1 MFNIKKLT
9 ILTLSSALLIG
20 PVLTVQAD
28 EFDTKIQQQTEKI
41 SNLEGEQQAAQNK
54 LIALETQISQIE
66 AEIAETS
73 AKKVKEEERLNEI
86 NLEIADLK
94 VAIEKRNKQLEEQA
108 RNVQVN
114 QTGNNIL
121 EAVLTANSLN
131 EALGRA
137 MAVTTIVNANN
148 EIIETQKEDQEQ
160 LEKLSEEAQQRLA
173 TIEAQAK
180 VLAEKEE
187 NLTATRLDQQVA
199 INELQGMIATEKKQK
214 EKFEKQKQEAIKR
227 REAELK
233 AIAEEKARAAAA
245 QAAYEKEEAAR
256 AKAAA
261 EAQVVVVQKETSN
274 NNTVTNSSD
283 NAVVSDTPQQPAT
296 PTPPPASSGW
306 GMPVSNVSVSSRFS
320 WRTDPF
326 GSGASE
332 LHNGIDMVGSSGTP
346 IFASKAGTVV
356 QASYDPSA
364 GNHVIIDHGDGY
376 YTYYM
381 HLSSFAVSAGQ
392 SVGQGTTVGGMGT
405 TGSSTGV
412 HLHFA
417 IATGIWSGFIDPG
430 PLLGI

>member
-1 MFNIKKLT
+1 MLNIKKLT
-9 ILTLSSALLIG
+9 ILALSSALLIG

-28 EFDTKIQQQTEKI
+28 EYDTKIQEQTEKI
-41 SNLEGEQQAAQNK
+41 SNLESEQEVAQNT
-54 LIALETQISQIE
+54 LIALENQIAQIE
-66 AEIAETS
+66 TEIAETS

-114 QTGNNIL
+114 QSSSSII
-121 EAVLTANSLN
+121 EAVLTADSLN

-148 EIIETQKEDQEQ
+148 EIIEKQKEDQEQ
-160 LEKLSEEAQQRLA
+160 LENLSEEAKQRLM

-187 NLTATRLDQQVA
+187 SVTTARLDQQVA

-214 EKFEKQKQEAIKR
+214 QKFEKQKEEAIKR

-245 QAAYEKEEAAR
+245 QKAYEKEEAAR
-256 AKAAA
+256 AAAQAQAQAQASYDNSNATA
-261 EAQVVVVQKETSN
+261 EEQ
-274 NNTVTNSSD
+274 
-283 NAVVSDTPQQPAT
+283 PQQPAT
-296 PTPPPASSGW
+296 PTPPASSGW

-376 YTYYM
+376 YTYYL

-417 IATGIWSGFIDPG
+417 IATGIWSGFMDPG

>member
-1 MFNIKKLT
+1 
-9 ILTLSSALLIG
+9 
-20 PVLTVQAD
+20 
-28 EFDTKIQQQTEKI
+28 
-41 SNLEGEQQAAQNK
+41 
-54 LIALETQISQIE
+54 
-66 AEIAETS
+66 
-73 AKKVKEEERLNEI
+73 
-86 NLEIADLK
+86 
-94 VAIEKRNKQLEEQA
+94 
-108 RNVQVN
+108 
-114 QTGNNIL
+114 
-121 EAVLTANSLN
+121 
-131 EALGRA
+131 
-137 MAVTTIVNANN
+137 
-148 EIIETQKEDQEQ
+148 
-160 LEKLSEEAQQRLA
+160 
-173 TIEAQAK
+173 
-180 VLAEKEE
+180 
-187 NLTATRLDQQVA
+187 
-199 INELQGMIATEKKQK
+199 
-214 EKFEKQKQEAIKR
+214 R

-245 QAAYEKEEAAR
+245 QQAYEKEEAAR
-256 AKAAA
+256 AAAQAQAKASYDN
-261 EAQVVVVQKETSN
+261 SN
-274 NNTVTNSSD
+274 ATVEEQ
-283 NAVVSDTPQQPAT
+283 PQQPAT
-296 PTPPPASSGW
+296 PTPPASSGW

-346 IFASKAGTVV
+346 IYASKAGTVV

-417 IATGIWSGFIDPG
+417 IATGIWSGFMDPG

>member
-1 MFNIKKLT
+1 MLNIKKLT
-9 ILTLSSALLIG
+9 ILALSSALLIG

-28 EFDTKIQQQTEKI
+28 EYDTKIQEQTEKI
-41 SNLEGEQQAAQNK
+41 TNLESEQQVAQNT
-54 LIALETQISQIE
+54 LTALENQITRIE
-66 AEIAETS
+66 TEIAETA

-114 QTGNNIL
+114 QSSSSII
-121 EAVLTANSLN
+121 EAVLTADSLN

-148 EIIETQKEDQEQ
+148 EIIEKQKEDQEQ
-160 LEKLSEEAQQRLA
+160 LENLSEEAKQRLM

-187 NLTATRLDQQVA
+187 SVTTARLDQQVA

-214 EKFEKQKQEAIKR
+214 QKFEKQKEEAIKR

-245 QAAYEKEEAAR
+245 QKAYEKEEAAR
-256 AKAAA
+256 AAAQ
-261 EAQVVVVQKETSN
+261 AQAQAQASYDNSN
-274 NNTVTNSSD
+274 ATVEEQ
-283 NAVVSDTPQQPAT
+283 PQQPAT
-296 PTPPPASSGW
+296 PTPTPPASSGW

-376 YTYYM
+376 YTYYL

-417 IATGIWSGFIDPG
+417 IATGIWSGFMDPG

>member
-1 MFNIKKLT
+1 MLNIKKLT
-9 ILTLSSALLIG
+9 ILALSSALLIG

-28 EFDTKIQQQTEKI
+28 EYDTKIQEQTEKI
-41 SNLEGEQQAAQNK
+41 TNLESEQQVAQNT
-54 LIALETQISQIE
+54 LTALENQITRIE
-66 AEIAETS
+66 TEIAETA

-114 QTGNNIL
+114 QSSSSII
-121 EAVLTANSLN
+121 EAVLTADSLN

-148 EIIETQKEDQEQ
+148 EIIEKQKEDQEQ
-160 LEKLSEEAQQRLA
+160 LEKLLEEAKQRLT
-173 TIEAQAK
+173 TIEVQAK

-187 NLTATRLDQQVA
+187 SLTATRLDQQVA
-199 INELQGMIATEKKQK
+199 INELQAMIATEKKQK
-214 EKFEKQKQEAIKR
+214 QKFEKQKEEAIKR

-233 AIAEEKARAAAA
+233 AIAEEKARASAA
-245 QAAYEKEEAAR
+245 QQAYEKEEAAR
-256 AKAAA
+256 AAAQAQAKASYDN
-261 EAQVVVVQKETSN
+261 SN
-274 NNTVTNSSD
+274 ATVEEQ
-283 NAVVSDTPQQPAT
+283 PQQPAT
-296 PTPPPASSGW
+296 PTPPASSGW

-417 IATGIWSGFIDPG
+417 IATGIWSGFMDPG

>member
-1 MFNIKKLT
+1 MLNIKKLT
-9 ILTLSSALLIG
+9 ILALSSALLIG

-28 EFDTKIQQQTEKI
+28 EHDIKIQEQTKKI
-41 SNLEGEQQAAQNK
+41 SNLESEQQVAQNT
-54 LIALETQISQIE
+54 LTALENQITQIE
-66 AEIAETS
+66 TEIAETT

-114 QTGNNIL
+114 QSSSSII
-121 EAVLTANSLN
+121 EAVLTADSLN

-148 EIIETQKEDQEQ
+148 EIIEKQKEDQEQ
-160 LEKLSEEAQQRLA
+160 LEKLSEEAKQRLA

-180 VLAEKEE
+180 VLAQKEE
-187 NLTATRLDQQVA
+187 SLTATRLDQQVA

-214 EKFEKQKQEAIKR
+214 QKFEKQKEEAIKR

-245 QAAYEKEEAAR
+245 QKAYEKEEAAR
-256 AKAAA
+256 AAAQAQAQA
-261 EAQVVVVQKETSN
+261 EASYDISN
-274 NNTVTNSSD
+274 ATVEEQ
-283 NAVVSDTPQQPAT
+283 PQQPVT
-296 PTPPPASSGW
+296 PTPPASSGW

-417 IATGIWSGFIDPG
+417 IATGIWSGFMDPG

>member
-1 MFNIKKLT
+1 MLNIKKLT
-9 ILTLSSALLIG
+9 ILALSSALLIG

-28 EFDTKIQQQTEKI
+28 EYDTKIQEQTEKI
-41 SNLEGEQQAAQNK
+41 TNLESEQQVAQNT
-54 LIALETQISQIE
+54 LTALENQITRIE
-66 AEIAETS
+66 TEIAETA

-114 QTGNNIL
+114 QSSSSII
-121 EAVLTANSLN
+121 EAVLTADSLN

-148 EIIETQKEDQEQ
+148 EIIEKQKEDQEQ
-160 LEKLSEEAQQRLA
+160 LEKLLEEAKQRLT
-173 TIEAQAK
+173 TIEVQAK

-187 NLTATRLDQQVA
+187 SLTATRLDQQVA
-199 INELQGMIATEKKQK
+199 INELQAMIATEKKQK
-214 EKFEKQKQEAIKR
+214 QKFEKQKEEAIKR

-245 QAAYEKEEAAR
+245 QQAYEKEEAAR
-256 AKAAA
+256 AAAQAQAQQA
-261 EAQVVVVQKETSN
+261 EATEEVQYD
-274 NNTVTNSSD
+274 NSSTI
-283 NAVVSDTPQQPAT
+283 STPQEPAT
-296 PTPPPASSGW
+296 PPASSGW

-417 IATGIWSGFIDPG
+417 IATGIWSGFMDPG

>member
-1 MFNIKKLT
+1 MLNIKKLT
-9 ILTLSSALLIG
+9 ILALSSALLIG

-28 EFDTKIQQQTEKI
+28 EYDTKIQEQTEKI
-41 SNLEGEQQAAQNK
+41 TNLESEQQVAQNT
-54 LIALETQISQIE
+54 LTALENQITRIE
-66 AEIAETS
+66 TEIAET
-73 AKKVKEEERLNEI
+73 AVKKVKEEERLNEI

-114 QTGNNIL
+114 QSSSSII
-121 EAVLTANSLN
+121 EAVLTADSLN

-148 EIIETQKEDQEQ
+148 EIIEKQKEDQEQ
-160 LEKLSEEAQQRLA
+160 LENLSEEAKQRLI

-187 NLTATRLDQQVA
+187 SVTTARLDQQVA

-214 EKFEKQKQEAIKR
+214 QKFEKQKEEAIKR

-245 QAAYEKEEAAR
+245 QKAYEKEEAAR
-256 AKAAA
+256 AAAQ
-261 EAQVVVVQKETSN
+261 AQAQAQASYDNSN
-274 NNTVTNSSD
+274 ATVEEQL
-283 NAVVSDTPQQPAT
+283 QQPAT
-296 PTPPPASSGW
+296 PTQPASSGW

-417 IATGIWSGFIDPG
+417 IATGIWSGFMDPG